1 MKHSKRFLSL
11 VLVFALLVQVGLISG
26 LSADVNEITSK
37 VVEVQ
42 KYGNLVMEAE
52 PKVFYDAGFELGDI
66 LSVKLGDQVFE
77 IPFCTS
83 YSDVETGNL
92 LVRDDKKDNILI
104 VAINMGNFSKTYS
117 AEVGDELSFSLKQK
131 EGYLAEYLLRQLNR
145 TNNRNDYAL
154 DSVFAN
160 FRNISTTGIKPGVIY
175 RSSSP
180 INNNISRA
188 TFANNLA
195 EAVGIKTIVNLADSN
210 EMIQTYKNDY
220 GFKSDYYMSVHES
233 GNSIAL
239 NMGIDLKDPEFESKT
254 VQALQYI
261 AKTEAPYLVHCDEGK
276 DRAGFVSAVLE
287 AVMGASI
294 DEIVQDYMLSFENYY
309 NVERDSEQYNA
320 IANSNIVNS
329 MTTIVCGLEKGADLS
344 AVDLAA
350 ATERYLISQG
360 MSAAEIKMLREKLSV
375 DSVFATPK
383 VSGSILEI
391 EKYGHASTDIL
402 IEDFEK
408 LGFKYGDMVT
418 VVFDNGF
425 VVEAPYLDGY
435 YVENGNP
442 LVRAYPGHTNIAVCI
457 NYGKLFKVADLKVGD
472 GLTIMMTKAD
482 GYKTQYEIRKLER
495 TNERND
501 YASDAI
507 FANFRNLAVGEI
519 AADLIYRSANPI
531 SNELRRAAYADKLM
545 GEAGVITVVNLADS
559 KEEVDQYLKA
569 EDFNSP
575 NYKKLYDEDKV
586 IYLDMNIAYKSDD
599 FKQGI
604 AEGMKFIAA
613 NEGPYL
619 FHCTEG
625 KDRAG
630 FFAAILGSLMGAT
643 KEEIVEDYMISY
655 DNFYGVK
662 KGSPKYEIITGDV
675 ISMLE
680 YVAGTEDLSVEN
692 MKRGAEAY
700 LMSVGMTAEEIA
712 AVRAKLAAKTVTT
725 PKEVKLE
732 PAAKPE
738 TPASPSAKT
747 YTVKAGDSL
756 WKISQKLLG
765 NGFRY
770 LEIYD
775 LNRDKIKNPRI
786 IHAGQVLVLPN

>member
-1 MKHSKRFLSL
+1 MKNLKRFLSL
-11 VLVFALLVQVGLISG
+11 ILVFALFVQVGYISEVR
-26 LSADVNEITSK
+26 ADASEITSK

-42 KYGNLVMEAE
+42 KYGNLVMAAE
-52 PKVFYDAGFELGDI
+52 PKAFYDAGFELGDM
-66 LSVKLGDQVFE
+66 LTVKVEDQVFE
-77 IPFCTS
+77 VPFCTS

-92 LVRDDKKDNILI
+92 LVRDDKKDNLLI

-117 AEVGDELSFSLKQK
+117 VEVGDELSFSLKQK
-131 EGYLAEYLLRQLNR
+131 EGYLAEYLLRQLER

-154 DSVFAN
+154 DSIFAN

-195 EAVGIKTIVNLADSN
+195 EAVGIKTIVNLADTN
-210 EMIQTYKNDY
+210 EMIEGYKSDY

-239 NMGIDLKDPEFESKT
+239 NMGIDLKDPEFETKT

-261 AKTEAPYLVHCDEGK
+261 ANTEAPYLVHCDEGK
-276 DRAGFVSAVLE
+276 DRAGFVSAVIE

-294 DEIVQDYMLSFENYY
+294 DEIVEDYMLSFENYY
-309 NVERDSEQYNA
+309 NVERGSEQYNA

-344 AVDLAA
+344 EVDLAE
-350 ATERYLISQG
+350 ATEKYLISQG
-360 MSAAEIKMLREKLSV
+360 MTESEIKMLREKLSV

-391 EKYGHASTDIL
+391 EKYGHTSTDIL

-408 LGFKYGDMVT
+408 LGFKYGDTVT

-425 VVEAPYLDGY
+425 VLEAPYLDGY

-472 GLTIMMTKAD
+472 NFTIMMSKPD

-495 TNERND
+495 TNERAD

-507 FANFRNLAVGEI
+507 FANFRNLAIGDI
-519 AADLIYRSANPI
+519 AADMIYRSANPI
-531 SNELRRAAYADKLM
+531 DNELGRAAYADKLM
-545 GEAGVITVVNLADS
+545 GEAGVVTVINLADS
-559 KEEVDQYLKA
+559 KEEVDEYLKA

-575 NYKKLYDEDKV
+575 NYKQLYDAEKV

-599 FKQGI
+599 FKQSV

-630 FFAAILGSLMGAT
+630 FFAAILGALMGAT

-662 KGSPKYEIITGDV
+662 KGSPKYDIITGDV
-675 ISMLE
+675 VSMLE
-680 YVAGTEDLSVEN
+680 YIAGNEDLTVAN
-692 MKRGAEAY
+692 MKQGAEAY
-700 LMSVGMTAEEIA
+700 LMSVGMTAEEIEG
-712 AVRAKLAAKTVTT
+712 VRAKLTAKTVVE
-725 PKEVKLE
+725 PNEVKPDE
-732 PAAKPE
+732 VKPE
-738 TPASPSAKT
+738 TPAQTSEKT
-747 YTVKAGDSL
+747 YTVKPGDCL
-756 WKISQKLLG
+756 WDISQQVLG
-765 NGFRY
+765 DNARY
-770 LEIYD
+770 LEIYE
-775 LNRDKIKNPRI
+775 LNKDKIENPRLI
-786 IHAGQVLVLPN
+786 FIGQILVLPE

>member
-1 MKHSKRFLSL
+1 MKYLKRCFS
-11 VLVFALLVQVGLISG
+11 VLLALALLVQVGYM
-26 LSADVNEITSK
+26 ADVNAEGNEVTSK
-37 VVEVQ
+37 VIEVQ
-42 KYGNLVMEAE
+42 KYGNLVMEAK
-52 PKVFYDAGFELGDI
+52 PKALYDAGFELGDI
-66 LSVKLGDQVFE
+66 LNVKVGNQVFE
-77 IPFCTS
+77 VPFCTS

-117 AEVGDELSFSLKQK
+117 VGVGDELSFSLKQK

-160 FRNISTTGIKPGVIY
+160 FRNISTSGIKPGVLY

-188 TFANNLA
+188 TFANDLA
-195 EAVGIKTIVNLADSN
+195 EAVGIKTIVNLADTN
-210 EMIQTYKNDY
+210 EMIEGYKNDY
-220 GFKSDYYMSVHES
+220 GFKSDYYMSVYEA

-239 NMGIDLKDPEFESKT
+239 NMGIDLKDPGFEEKT
-254 VQALQYI
+254 VEALKYI

-294 DEIVQDYMLSFENYY
+294 DEIVEDYMLSFENYY
-309 NVERDSEQYNA
+309 NVERGSEQYKA
-320 IANSNIVNS
+320 IADSNIVNS

-344 AVDLAA
+344 GVDLAA
-350 ATERYLISQG
+350 ATEKYLLGKG
-360 MSAAEIKMLREKLSV
+360 MTNDEIKMLREKLSV

-408 LGFKYGDMVT
+408 LGFKYGDTVT

-425 VVEAPYLDGY
+425 VLEAPYLDGY

-457 NYGKLFKVADLKVGD
+457 NYGKLFKVADLEVGD
-472 GLTIMMTKAD
+472 TLTIMMSKVD

-495 TNERND
+495 TNERDD

-507 FANFRNLAVGEI
+507 FANFRNLTMGDI
-519 AADLIYRSANPI
+519 AANLIYRSANPI
-531 SNELRRAAYADKLM
+531 SNELGRAAYADKLM
-545 GEAGVITVVNLADS
+545 GEAGVVTVVNLADS
-559 KEEVDQYLKA
+559 KEEVDEYLKA

-575 NYKKLYDEDKV
+575 NYKKLYDEEKV

-604 AEGMKFIAA
+604 AEGMKFIAS

-630 FFAAILGSLMGAT
+630 FFAAILGALMGAT

-662 KGSPKYEIITGDV
+662 KGTPKYEIITGDV

-680 YVAGTEDLSVEN
+680 YVTGSEDLSVEN
-692 MKRGAEAY
+692 LKKGAESY
-700 LMSVGMTAEEIA
+700 LTSVGMTAEEIEG
-712 AVRAKLAAKTVTT
+712 VRAKLSGKAAEK
-725 PKEVKLE
+725 PEVKPE
-732 PAAKPE
+732 APAK
-738 TPASPSAKT
+738 PSAKT
-747 YTVKAGDSL
+747 YTVKAGDCL
-756 WKISQKLLG
+756 WKISQKVLG
-765 NGFRY
+765 DKTRY
-770 LEIYD
+770 LEIYK
-775 LNRDKIKNPRI
+775 LNKDKLKNPHLI
-786 IHAGQVLVLPN
+786 YVGQVLVLPE